1 MTEINYCTKH
11 PNKQTNLRCNRCNE
25 LICPRCMVA
34 SPVGIRCLNCGK
46 STPLPTKSLTS
57 YDLVK
62 AIATSITLGLLAGF
76 IFLLVIIQKLPF
88 TLITVLAS
96 MALWGYIL
104 GQVISL
110 VTGKKRGLSL
120 QIIGIVGIVMSFFP
134 MVLFQIWFVS
144 FDLFYIFGLGFGIYI
159 IIIRLR

>member
-25 LICPRCMVA
+25 LICPLCMVA

-46 STPLPTKSLTS
+46 STPLPTYSLTS

-76 IFLLVIIQKLPF
+76 IFLVIIQKLPYI
-88 TLITVLAS
+88 LILAS

-110 VTGKKRGLSL
+110 ATGKKRGLSL
-120 QIIGIVGIVMSFFP
+120 QIIGIVGIVMSFLP
-134 MVLFQIWFVS
+134 IVLFQILFIS
-144 FDLFYIFGLGFGIYI
+144 FDLFYIFGLGLAIYI